1 MVKEGVIA
9 DPEGIGAV
17 LKSVLEASSMS
28 GGRLLASVTGS
39 RSIARVLELPKMKP
53 ELMEEAVG
61 REAKREMPV
70 PMEDMYLSW
79 QALDTSDGQQR
90 VFALGVPRDTLDP
103 LLRSMTIAGRQPYAV
118 DTKPLA
124 LTRAVNRDEAII
136 GDIEPGSA
144 DIILVTGGVPV
155 IMRTVVERLGDSG
168 GAERLERFRDELA
181 RTVKFYND
189 THRQEPLEPSTPI
202 LLTGSLAQSVPTEPL
217 EALAQYPF
225 EPLLPPL
232 DYSPDLPVHTYAV
245 NIGLALKEV

>member
-1 MVKEGVIA
+1 
-9 DPEGIGAV
+9 V
-17 LKSVLEASSMS
+17 LKTLLKSPSMS
-28 GGRLLASVTGS
+28 GGKILASVTGS

-53 ELMEEAVG
+53 DLMEEAVG

-79 QALDTSDGQQR
+79 QALDACNEQQR

-103 LLRSMTIAGRQPYAV
+103 LLRAITVARRHFYVV

-124 LTRAVNRDEAII
+124 LTRAVNRNEAVI

-155 IMRTVVERLGDSG
+155 IMRTVIERAGDPD
-168 GAERLERFRDELA
+168 GAERVERFRDELA

-202 LLTGSLAQSVPTEPL
+202 FLTGSLAQSVPTEPL

-232 DYSPDLPVHTYAV
+232 DYPPDLPMHTYAV